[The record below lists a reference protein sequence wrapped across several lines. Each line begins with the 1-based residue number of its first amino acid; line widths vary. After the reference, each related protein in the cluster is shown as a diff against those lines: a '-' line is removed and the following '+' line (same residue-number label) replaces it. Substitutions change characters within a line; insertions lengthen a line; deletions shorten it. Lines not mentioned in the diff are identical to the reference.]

1 MRFLFLTEY
10 YILPSPCDM
19 AKEEESTIELGN
31 YLLARLVELGAQTI
45 QGVPG
50 DYNMGFLDL
59 IEDHKNLNWV
69 GNCNELNAAYSAD
82 GYARTARRSL
92 KDGARP
98 GRGKVAALVTTFGVG
113 ELSALNGIAG
123 SFAERLPIV
132 HIVGVPSTSA
142 QDNHALLHHTLGD
155 GRFDAFEEMS
165 RKISISVVKL
175 ENHFDDPIFAAK
187 AVDRSLTIG
196 FRTAR
201 PIYISLPTDMV
212 NIKVPFKLLE
222 TPLDITPLENE
233 KESEANC
240 LQQVISRINSAK
252 DPIII
257 VDACAVRHDVL
268 QETHDLVDSSGFS
281 VFVTPMGKSA
291 IDEGHDQFGGIYIG
305 SNTLPEIKQ
314 RVESSDLLIQIGS
327 LLSDFNTANFSY
339 RTPKS
344 QTIQFHSDRIQI
356 GYAVYQD
363 IGMKRFLPKV
373 CKQLEPRR
381 KERLDLTLS
390 RLPKFENIL
399 PSREEEVKNGAPEN
413 GDPNLIT
420 QAWLWPRLGLF
431 IKEGDQVL
439 AETGTSSFG
448 SLVIKLPSSK
458 IPSFHT
464 QVLWGSIGWFFLDI
478 DYSMRHRRG
487 LTFLFLIS

>member
-1 MRFLFLTEY
+1 
-10 YILPSPCDM
+10 M
-19 AKEEESTIELGN
+19 AKEEEDGTIGLGN
-31 YLLARLVELGAQTI
+31 YLLTRLVELGAQTI

-59 IEDHKNLNWV
+59 IEDHDKLNWV

-82 GYARTARRSL
+82 GYARTARRSP
-92 KDGARP
+92 KDGAKP

-165 RKISISVVKL
+165 KKISISVAKL
-175 ENHFDDPIFAAK
+175 EDHVDDPTFTVK
-187 AVDRSLTIG
+187 ALDRTLTIG

-201 PIYISLPTDMV
+201 PVYISLPTDMV
-212 NIKVPFKLLE
+212 NIKVPSRPLE
-222 TPLDITPLENE
+222 TPLDIEPLKNE
-233 KESEANC
+233 EQSEADC
-240 LQQVISRINSAK
+240 LKQVMNRINLAK

-257 VDACAVRHDVL
+257 VDACAIRHDVL
-268 QETHDLVDSSGFS
+268 QETLDLVDSSGFS
-281 VFVTPMGKSA
+281 IFATPMGKSA
-291 IDEGHDQFGGIYIG
+291 IDEGHAQYGGIYVG

-314 RVESSDLLIQIGS
+314 RVESADLLIQIGS

-356 GYAVYQD
+356 GYAIYQD
-363 IGMKRFLPKV
+363 VGMKRFLPKV
-373 CKQLEPRR
+373 CAQLESRR
-381 KERLDLTLS
+381 KERLDFTKS

-399 PSREEEVKNGAPEN
+399 PSRQDEIKNGAPES
-413 GDPNLIT
+413 GDPDQIT
-420 QAWLWPRLGLF
+420 QAWLWPRLGFF
-431 IKEGDQVL
+431 IKEGDQIL

-458 IPSFHT
+458 IPSFHS
-464 QVLWGSIGWFFLDI
+464 QVLWGSIGG
-478 DYSMRHRRG
+478 S
-487 LTFLFLIS
+487 